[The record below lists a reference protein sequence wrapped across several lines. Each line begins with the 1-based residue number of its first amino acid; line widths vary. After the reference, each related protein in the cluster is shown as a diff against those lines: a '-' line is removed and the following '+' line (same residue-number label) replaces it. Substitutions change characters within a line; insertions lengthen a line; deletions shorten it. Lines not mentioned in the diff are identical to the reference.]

1 MKYDLGIIGV
11 GNMGGALAAA
21 AAKSGCKLAVS
32 DKMADKAE
40 KLAQNLG
47 CSAVSNAEIAAN
59 CKYILLGVKPQFL
72 SDTIAE
78 ISDILKSRADRFVVA
93 SMAAG
98 VNTKTLANMLGFSCP
113 IIRIMPNM
121 PVSVGK
127 GTVLCSQNEL
137 VEADEVDEFCG
148 ILAHAGIVDKISEQ
162 LIDAGCAVSGSG
174 PAYVYMFIE
183 ALADGAVECGLPR
196 DKALKYAASTV
207 LGAAKAVLETGKHPG
222 LLKDEVCSPGGTT
235 IAGVHALENGAFRAS
250 AADAVTAGYKK
261 AVELSKNK

>member
-11 GNMGGALAAA
+11 GNMGGALATAA
-21 AAKSGCKLAVS
+21 SKSGCGLAVS
-32 DKMADKAE
+32 DKMAEKAE
-40 KLAQNLG
+40 QLAENLN
-47 CSAVSNAEIAAN
+47 CSAVSNTEIAKSS
-59 CKYILLGVKPQFL
+59 KYILLGVKPQFL
-72 SDTIAE
+72 AATIAE
-78 ISDILKSRADRFVVA
+78 ISDVLKERDDRFVVA

-98 VNTKTLANMLGFSCP
+98 VNTKTIKDMLGFNCP

-121 PVSVGK
+121 PVGVGA
-127 GTVLCSQNEL
+127 GTVLCCDNRL
-137 VEADEVDEFCG
+137 VEAGEVDEFCNM
-148 ILAHAGIVDKISEQ
+148 LSHAGIVDKISEN

-183 ALADGAVECGLPR
+183 SLADGAVECGLPR

-235 IAGVHALENGAFRAS
+235 IAGVHALEAGSFRS
-250 AADAVTAGYKK
+250 ATSSAVTAGYKK